1 MFDSYLIALFS
12 IVLLERAQKK
22 PVTTYKITEWSESHY
37 IQRRALLIHH
47 EHISALHGNASMGV
61 TNGADPG
68 VLIGNIYIFP
78 GIFRDEGAHDKS
90 SIPGKAD
97 HFLLQPEHGFN
108 QLL

>member
-12 IVLLERAQKK
+12 VVLLEGAQKK
-22 PVTTYKITEWSESHY
+22 PVAACKTTEWSESHCMR
-37 IQRRALLIHH
+37 RRALRIHH

-68 VLIGNIYIFP
+68 VLIGNLYIFP
-78 GIFRDEGAHDKS
+78 GIFRDKGALDKS
-90 SIPGKAD
+90 SIPSKAD
-97 HFLLQPEHGFN
+97 HFLLQPGHGFN